1 MAIDTCSVVLSI
13 LLEEATESDL
23 DAAAE
28 GRARRHSDTKTTATI
43 EKMKSERKWTKDWD
57 PLCDLAPGWT
67 DQFMEMGTG
76 VYESNVLSVKHIEL
90 LGLALS
96 ASYTHLL
103 YTPGTR
109 RHIRRALRAGATVDE
124 IMAVLK
130 LCILQG
136 VEACN
141 VEYRFSPKRR
151 SEIEELQSFD

>member
-1 MAIDTCSVVLSI
+1 MASVMSIDTCSIVLSI
-13 LLEEATESDL
+13 LLDEATESDL
-23 DAAAE
+23 DAAAQ
-28 GRARRHSDTKTTATI
+28 GRARHLSDPNTTPTVA
-43 EKMKSERKWTKDWD
+43 KMKSEGKWAKDWD
-57 PLCDLAPGWT
+57 PLYYLAPDWT

-90 LGLALS
+90 LGVALS

-103 YTPGTR
+103 STPGTR

-124 IMAVLK
+124 IVAVLK

-141 VEYRFSPKRR
+141 VGIPILAEEAIRR
-151 SEIEELQSFD
+151 